1 MEKQQNKVESY
12 VQLLAEHERYLS
24 GYVYGMIPNSIE
36 AEDVLQDIKMALW
49 KEFDKFELG
58 SNFGA
63 WSRKVAFHR
72 IMASRK
78 KKAIE
83 GKRLIFS
90 DTCIEFLDNQACEE
104 PEQIH
109 TMARKLS
116 GCLAKLKSSQK
127 ELLALRYKEEFSIE
141 EVALKTGKTVTAS
154 YRALSRTRGALR
166 DCLKPKS

>member
-1 MEKQQNKVESY
+1 MEPY

-24 GYVYGMIPNSIE
+24 GYVYGMIPNSAD

-49 KEFDKFELG
+49 REFEKFELG

-72 IMASRK
+72 VMAFRK

-90 DTCIEFLDNQACEE
+90 DACMEYLESQEVPTVGQVDGMSRRLSACI
-104 PEQIH
+104 
-109 TMARKLS
+109 
-116 GCLAKLKSSQK
+116 AKMKGVQR
-127 ELLALRYKEEFSIE
+127 ELIRLRYKEEFSIE
-141 EVALKTGKTVTAS
+141 EIAMKTGKTVAAA
-154 YRALSRTRGALR
+154 YRALSRSRLSLR
-166 DCLKPKS
+166 ECLNQGGRDEG